1 MEIIN
6 SIITNTNNVMYGYL
20 LLAVFFVI
28 SVFFT
33 IRLRGIQISHS
44 IHALKLL
51 FSKHEKGDGVS
62 GFVSFCISTASRV
75 GTGNITGVMTAVSA
89 GGPGGFILDVDNGYF
104 RRKFSFFRKYT
115 RSAL

>member
-1 MEIIN
+1 MKIIN
-6 SIITNTNNVMYGYL
+6 SIITNTNDVMYGYL

-51 FSKHEKGDGVS
+51 FSKHEKVS
-62 GFVSFCISTASRV
+62 IKTERQG
-75 GTGNITGVMTAVSA
+75 
-89 GGPGGFILDVDNGYF
+89 
-104 RRKFSFFRKYT
+104 
-115 RSAL
+115 RSHWKV